1 MLLNERNDD
10 AKEKMKET
18 PIEALNLSARS
29 YNALKKLNINTVSE
43 LSSFSYDD
51 LKIIRNLGEKSVR
64 EIIEKVSNFKLTGDT
79 EESYAVDEEENL
91 VAPEYEVADGRI
103 LNKNSGE
110 FVEDVWVDELGFSV
124 RLTNALW
131 KANITCLSQIIS
143 LTKKEIRSYGNI
155 GCKSYREL
163 IETVP
168 RYLDEHKKSNLTE
181 KDSEIQTMP
190 LVVPIQE
197 HKINRNIAP
206 EYSVHNQIIYNT
218 LTNHIISD
226 GMIEKLG
233 LSVRARNGLIKS
245 GYRKISDLILL
256 EFDDLKNIKNL
267 GIGSVNEIQEKLNA
281 YLNKMEKESE
291 EYVQTDRSVSGYQIL
306 EVFNGHEFETFTEDR
321 IKENLPDA
329 NGDDILYYL
338 DK

>member
-110 FVEDVWVDELGFSV
+110 FVEDV
-124 RLTNALW
+124 
-131 KANITCLSQIIS
+131 
-143 LTKKEIRSYGNI
+143 
-155 GCKSYREL
+155 
-163 IETVP
+163 
-168 RYLDEHKKSNLTE
+168 
-181 KDSEIQTMP
+181 
-190 LVVPIQE
+190 
-197 HKINRNIAP
+197 
-206 EYSVHNQIIYNT
+206 
-218 LTNHIISD
+218 
-226 GMIEKLG
+226 
-233 LSVRARNGLIKS
+233 
-245 GYRKISDLILL
+245 
-256 EFDDLKNIKNL
+256 
-267 GIGSVNEIQEKLNA
+267 
-281 YLNKMEKESE
+281 
-291 EYVQTDRSVSGYQIL
+291 
-306 EVFNGHEFETFTEDR
+306 
-321 IKENLPDA
+321 
-329 NGDDILYYL
+329 
-338 DK
+338 